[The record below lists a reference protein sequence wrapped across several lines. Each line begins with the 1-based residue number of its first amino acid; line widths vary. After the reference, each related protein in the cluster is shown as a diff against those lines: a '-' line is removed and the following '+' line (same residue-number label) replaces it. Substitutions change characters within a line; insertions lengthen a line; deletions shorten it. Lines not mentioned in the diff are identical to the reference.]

1 MTETERIGKI
11 RHYYTLAASIS
22 AIFEYNGFQSVF
34 EKCEN
39 QIKIMFGLEKDG
51 KQYVLSFLP
60 LLICEIPIA
69 YLLEVSLTA
78 LDQSHT
84 GH

>member
-1 MTETERIGKI
+1 MPRTQVSTSLI
-11 RHYYTLAASIS
+11 L
-22 AIFEYNGFQSVF
+22 
-34 EKCEN
+34 EN
-39 QIKIMFGLEKDG
+39 K
-51 KQYVLSFLP
+51 YVLSFLP